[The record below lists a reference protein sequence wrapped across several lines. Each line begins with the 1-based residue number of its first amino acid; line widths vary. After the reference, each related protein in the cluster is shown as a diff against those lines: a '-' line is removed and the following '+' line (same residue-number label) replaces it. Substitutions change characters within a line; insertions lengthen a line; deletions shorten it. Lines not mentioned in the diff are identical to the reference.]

1 MAKDPTAPRLRGC
14 TVVQTECKCVFADDS
29 MILSHPKCNH
39 ILKESSF
46 LPFTFLI
53 TTKPVPAM
61 MQSKTK
67 AARAFNFRAAFLTAE
82 HLYGFYYKSYQQQ
95 MLLTRLCL
103 FSQTWEK
110 VPSFRLDIADDDDHF
125 QAIPLPWEER
135 SQILLFYP
143 DHCKLLKLSNGSNRA
158 TALTNIDLRPLA
170 GLVYRNTDIM
180 VTDDMTIYI
189 EWKQVVV
196 DKESR
201 TVFALLTLGVNEFTP
216 LLALIR
222 LDWTTHKWTSWRVFP
237 FDNSIHRSLMESKF
251 MAFHQGRL
259 FLSVVQEESV
269 PLNNETAWPFKQLQS
284 LVGVVSDK

>member
-14 TVVQTECKCVFADDS
+14 TVVQTECKCVFTDDDS
-29 MILSHPKCNH
+29 MILSNPKYNH
-39 ILKESSF
+39 ILKESSLF
-46 LPFTFLI
+46 PFTFLI

-135 SQILLFYP
+135 NQILLFYP

-189 EWKQVVV
+189 E
-196 DKESR
+196 
-201 TVFALLTLGVNEFTP
+201 
-216 LLALIR
+216 
-222 LDWTTHKWTSWRVFP
+222 
-237 FDNSIHRSLMESKF
+237 
-251 MAFHQGRL
+251 
-259 FLSVVQEESV
+259 
-269 PLNNETAWPFKQLQS
+269 
-284 LVGVVSDK
+284 